1 MRTKRAFKVKQETFF
16 LFLNM
21 SSLLAFKNKLPKIW
35 WTQPLKIYLASVHY
49 FHTKSGEYFQFY
61 VIRGGMFILGPTM
74 ARGIFEASSS
84 FCVGWRTAGRV

>member
-1 MRTKRAFKVKQETFF
+1 
-16 LFLNM
+16 M
-21 SSLLAFKNKLPKIW
+21 SSLLALKNKLQKIW
-35 WTQPLKIYLASVHY
+35 WTQPLTIYLASVHY

-74 ARGIFEASSS
+74 ARGIFEARSS